1 MRKKLS
7 LFMTAVMLCASLSTT
22 ALASEAGEEAADVV
36 LAAELSVVSEEEAV
50 DLVVSEETAEESDA
64 ARGAEQTEV
73 AAADASTDEEEAPG
87 LVIEEITV
95 ADASGADGSADSIP
109 ALDEETAAS
118 LSVSAITTAL
128 LDASAGTFTTE
139 YEELKVGDMVAFTVT
154 VTVDADASLSFD
166 TSCWS
171 GDTEGAVTF
180 TASTTQGP
188 VVSPVD
194 TTKQT
199 YVVYVTATLA
209 MAGTS
214 TVTFAYPGAESAAVS
229 TEVTA
234 VDTTEKK
241 AIIVVPGIAGS
252 ELVAAQTVSAGALTI
267 PAGTTV
273 WSPTLTA
280 SVLSDSAYLAAYA
293 QLLADTT
300 NVTAKTVSATDE
312 SIGANGTY
320 TALVHELYEKY
331 DTANGGE
338 YEVQFFSYDWR
349 TSIADGA
356 TALYQY
362 IEAQGYTDVVLVCHS
377 MGGLVA
383 GAYIGTTGGAK
394 VEKLITIG
402 TPYQGAPQALYVM
415 ETGAFLEGTTGILT
429 KSLFKSAAQSL
440 MTVYELLPTT
450 EYLAANSVI
459 YSFTDYSSLVPN
471 GQATGVTEMTAAYS
485 AEAVLALISS
495 RYSSSFYAVAAAE
508 MSAIS
513 AANPVDLVDSYVI
526 VGTGEK
532 TVSGIG
538 VSTEDGSLEDIS
550 VTTLGDGTVPLYSA
564 TLGGRT
570 ATGTNGNSIRYVSA
584 EHSALVQSATTYSL
598 IDAAMA
604 GTWSETSASSAG
616 SDLSALVKIRLEGAT
631 AYTITDANS
640 TPLLYVTA
648 DNGVWIAD
656 GYEECFYFLGDA
668 SSSDTLLGTL
678 CCFLDAGVYQILVSA
693 SGSDG
698 FVCDVIQYSD
708 YSTGAIAMITEYG
721 SDGAAALIVTGQST
735 YMTDADGDG
744 TPETPVSAVTGDGG
758 ESGEGSE
765 TAQKDGLT
773 LDEDGIFRYY
783 QNGTFAEDY
792 SGVTAFDGGLFFIR
806 DGLVDTDAN
815 GLCLYED
822 VWYFAAFGQVQLQYT
837 GLALYDEAWFYI
849 TNGILDS
856 SKNGL
861 VEYDG
866 ETFLAVEGRLL
877 LTYSGLWLNSSTIGG
892 DDLWYFIG
900 AGMVQKVSQ
909 VVLYDGE
916 YFVVT
921 DGVLDTDY
929 NGTIEYHGTEF
940 TVVAGQ
946 LYA

>member
-1 MRKKLS
+1 MRKKIS

-22 ALASEAGEEAADVV
+22 ALAGETGEMAADVV
-36 LAAELSVVSEEEAV
+36 LTEELLAVSE
-50 DLVVSEETAEESDA
+50 DETADSPGSGEEIVDA
-64 ARGAEQTEV
+64 ETENV
-73 AAADASTDEEEAPG
+73 TENTMDEPG
-87 LVIEEITV
+87 IVIEEITV
-95 ADASGADGSADSIP
+95 ADSSDPDASAEPVAAVDA
-109 ALDEETAAS
+109 ETAAGM
-118 LSVSAITTAL
+118 SVSTISTAL
-128 LDASAGTFTTE
+128 LDATAGTFTTE

-154 VTVDADASLSFD
+154 VTVDAGTSLTFD

-171 GDTEGAVTF
+171 CGTEGAVAF

-188 VVSPVD
+188 VVSSAD
-194 TTKQT
+194 TTKQS

-209 MAGTS
+209 LAGTS

-229 TEVTA
+229 TELTV
-234 VDTTEKK
+234 VDTSEKK

-252 ELVAAQTVSAGALTI
+252 ELVTTGTVSAGALTI

-300 NVTAKTVSATDE
+300 NVTAKTVNATDD

-331 DTANGGE
+331 DTANGGD

-349 TSIADGA
+349 TSIANGA

-383 GAYIGTTGGAK
+383 SAYIGTAGGAK

-415 ETGAFLEGTTGILT
+415 ETGAFLDGTTGILT
-429 KSLFKSAAQSL
+429 KSLFKSVAQSL

-450 EYLAANSVI
+450 EYLAAKSVI
-459 YSFTDYSSLVPN
+459 YSYTDYSSLVPN
-471 GQATGVTEMTAAYS
+471 GQATGVTETTAAYS
-485 AEAVLALISS
+485 AEAVLAFITS
-495 RYSSSFYAVAAAE
+495 RYSSSFYSVAAAE

-526 VGTGEK
+526 AGTGEK

-538 VSTEDGSLEDIS
+538 VSTADGTTALEDIS

-570 ATGTNGNSIRYVSA
+570 ATGTNSNSIKYVA
-584 EHSALVQSATTYSL
+584 ADHSALVQSAATYSL
-598 IDAAMA
+598 IDAAIA
-604 GTWSETSASSAG
+604 GTWSETAASSAG

-631 AYTITDANS
+631 AYTLTDANS

-656 GYEECFYFLGDA
+656 GYEDCFYFLGDA

-678 CCFLDAGVYQILVSA
+678 CCFLDAGVYQLLVSE

-698 FVCDVIQYSD
+698 FVCDVIQYSN
-708 YSTGAIAMITEYG
+708 YSTGAIAAITEY
-721 SDGAAALIVTGQST
+721 STDGAAALIVTGQST

-744 TPETPVSAVTGDGG
+744 TPETPVSAVTGG
-758 ESGEGSE
+758 SSE
-765 TAQKDGLT
+765 TTENGELI
-773 LDEDGIFRYY
+773 LDEDGTFRYY
-783 QNGTFAEDY
+783 QDGTFAETY
-792 SGVTAFDGGLFFIR
+792 SGVATFDGGLFFIKN
-806 DGLVDTDAN
+806 GLVDTDAN

-822 VWYFAAFGQVQLQYT
+822 VWYFAALGQVQLQYT
-837 GLALYDEAWFYI
+837 GLALYDGAWFYI
-849 TNGILDS
+849 TNGVLDT

-861 VEYDG
+861 IDYEN
-866 ETFLAVEGRLL
+866 EKFLAVEGRLL
-877 LTYSGLWLNSSTIGG
+877 LTYNGLWLNASTIGG
-892 DDLWYFIG
+892 DDLWYFIA

-909 VVLYDGE
+909 VVMYDGE
-916 YFVVT
+916 HFVVT
-921 DGVLDTDY
+921 DGVLDSDY
-929 NGTIEYHGTEF
+929 NGTIEYDGAEF